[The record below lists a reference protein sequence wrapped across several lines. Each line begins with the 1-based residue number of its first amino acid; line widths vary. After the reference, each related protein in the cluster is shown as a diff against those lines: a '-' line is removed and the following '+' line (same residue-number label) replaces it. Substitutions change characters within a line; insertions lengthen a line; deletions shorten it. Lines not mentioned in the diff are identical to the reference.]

1 VFLAAVL
8 RWRIG
13 PVTTLRGVV
22 SRVGLLLTVNAMVL
36 LTAAVILNDIYGF
49 YADWTDL
56 FGAMKGSAPGSTLLA
71 GGSASAAMRGM
82 GRSRVGKISDALL
95 VMPTVEVPTGR
106 DTECLNAQA
115 GDSQVET
122 WVTKDVPAWVERTFR
137 VRADRTS
144 WAVVGLSAGSWCAA
158 MAAMLH
164 SGQYAAAIS
173 LGGYFRP
180 QFGNW
185 PPFLPGSSQYRRYD
199 LIALAHDR
207 PVQWQSGSRPRIPTG
222 SRIPPHE
229 PSSPPCD
236 RRCPSRP
243 TSSTTQDTAS
253 AFGKASSTGCLIDSA
268 APFPGS
274 A

>member
-1 VFLAAVL
+1 M
-8 RWRIG
+8 
-13 PVTTLRGVV
+13 TLRGVV

-71 GGSASAAMRGM
+71 GDSASAAMRGM

-144 WAVVGLSAGSWCAA
+144 WAVVGLSAGIWCAA
-158 MAAMLH
+158 MAAMLQRPPTRTWIGGGVELPSGGDQQREQGG
-164 SGQYAAAIS
+164 SGQRLLDIESFGQVEDDA
-173 LGGYFRP
+173 GG
-180 QFGNW
+180 
-185 PPFLPGSSQYRRYD
+185 
-199 LIALAHDR
+199 
-207 PVQWQSGSRPRIPTG
+207 
-222 SRIPPHE
+222 
-229 PSSPPCD
+229 
-236 RRCPSRP
+236 
-243 TSSTTQDTAS
+243 
-253 AFGKASSTGCLIDSA
+253 
-268 APFPGS
+268 
-274 A
+274 